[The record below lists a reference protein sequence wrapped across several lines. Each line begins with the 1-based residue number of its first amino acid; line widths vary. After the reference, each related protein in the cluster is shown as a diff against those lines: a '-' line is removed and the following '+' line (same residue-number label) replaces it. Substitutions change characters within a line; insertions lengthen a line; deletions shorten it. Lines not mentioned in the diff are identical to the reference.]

1 MNLLPLLLAGCF
13 KLPGDMHPM
22 DTTVVPFDNPYVT
35 TDDVVI
41 QGFETDLPCPSN
53 CGEEGPPARFYM
65 VYREGATE
73 GAPVAIV
80 LHSGAFDYVMERSE
94 SGSLDGPHYH
104 ADSRLE
110 PDFSTAKVWETLGLQ
125 IEDIDPS
132 EHNLGTMPAALA
144 DQLKLDH
151 GVRLTEVNADSPAGK
166 AGLEVDDIILGVN
179 GKQVG
184 NMLQLRD
191 AITAHKQ
198 GDEVTLKLI
207 QKGKQVEKK
216 VTLAARPA
224 LPQIVLPAGVF
235 QGGGIQ
241 IVPNGIQR
249 LQRFGLGENGF
260 KMRDNDGSV
269 EVSGEVEDRE
279 VTVWDLSN
287 KIIYEGPWVT
297 PQDKA
302 APPQK
307 MRRRIERVEKTFA
320 LRLQRQPFA
329 LPQRVPN
336 PAPRP
341 QVRPKVEEDPRP
353 KEKDG
358 EPEE

>member
-1 MNLLPLLLAGCF
+1 MRTTPLFLLTGFALGVSLLAAQEKGPEGEPP
-13 KLPGDMHPM
+13 LPDP
-22 DTTVVPFDNPYVT
+22 VPFQVE
-35 TDDVVI
+35 VEV
-41 QGFETDLPCPSN
+41 QG
-53 CGEEGPPARFYM
+53 EG
-65 VYREGATE
+65 
-73 GAPVAIV
+73 
-80 LHSGAFDYVMERSE
+80 
-94 SGSLDGPHYH
+94 
-104 ADSRLE
+104 
-110 PDFSTAKVWETLGLQ
+110 Q
-125 IEDIDPS
+125 IEIEVEVQGEGQIEIEVEVQGDGQLEGKPGLKIEIPAPAAGGPKAPGF
-132 EHNLGTMPAALA
+132 LGVSAAELPPALA

-151 GVRLTEVNADSPAGK
+151 GVRLTEVNADSPAGE
-166 AGLEVDDIILGVN
+166 AGFEVDDIILGVN
-179 GKQVG
+179 GKQVE

-224 LPQIVLPAGVF
+224 LPQIVLPPGVF

-249 LQRFGLGENGF
+249 LQRFGLGEDGF

-269 EVSGEVEDRE
+269 EVTGEVEGRE

-302 APPQK
+302 APPDN

-341 QVRPKVEEDPRP
+341 RVRPKVEEDPKP
-353 KEKDG
+353 KGKDG

>member
-1 MNLLPLLLAGCF
+1 MRTTPLFLLTGFALGVSLLAAQEKGPEGEPP
-13 KLPGDMHPM
+13 LPDPI
-22 DTTVVPFDNPYVT
+22 PFQVE
-35 TDDVVI
+35 VEV
-41 QGFETDLPCPSN
+41 QG
-53 CGEEGPPARFYM
+53 EG
-65 VYREGATE
+65 
-73 GAPVAIV
+73 
-80 LHSGAFDYVMERSE
+80 
-94 SGSLDGPHYH
+94 
-104 ADSRLE
+104 
-110 PDFSTAKVWETLGLQ
+110 Q
-125 IEDIDPS
+125 IEIEVEVQGEGQIEIEVEVQGGGQLEGKPGLKI
-132 EHNLGTMPAALA
+132 EIPAPAAGGPKAPGFLGVSAAELPAALA

-151 GVRLTEVNADSPAGK
+151 GVRLTEVNADSPAGE
-166 AGLEVDDIILGVN
+166 AGFEVDDIILGVN
-179 GKQVG
+179 GKQVE

-224 LPQIVLPAGVF
+224 LPQIVLPPGVF

-249 LQRFGLGENGF
+249 LQRFGLGEDGF

-269 EVSGEVEDRE
+269 EVTGEVEGRE

-302 APPQK
+302 APPDN

-341 QVRPKVEEDPRP
+341 RVRPKVEEDPKP
-353 KEKDG
+353 KGKDG

>member
-1 MNLLPLLLAGCF
+1 MTPLFPLAGFALGVSMLAAQEERPEGEALLPN
-13 KLPGDMHPM
+13 PGPLQ
-22 DTTVVPFDNPYVT
+22 VEVEV
-35 TDDVVI
+35 
-41 QGFETDLPCPSN
+41 QGE
-53 CGEEGPPARFYM
+53 GEIEIEVEVQLEGKPGLKIEIPAPPA
-65 VYREGATE
+65 G
-73 GAPVAIV
+73 GPKAP
-80 LHSGAFDYVMERSE
+80 GF
-94 SGSLDGPHYH
+94 
-104 ADSRLE
+104 
-110 PDFSTAKVWETLGLQ
+110 LGVSAGEL
-125 IEDIDPS
+125 
-132 EHNLGTMPAALA
+132 PAALA
-144 DQLKLDH
+144 EQLKLDH

-179 GKQVG
+179 GKLVK
-184 NMLQLRD
+184 NMLQLRE
-191 AITAHKQ
+191 AITAHRQ
-198 GDEVTLKLI
+198 GDEVALKLI

-224 LPQIVLPAGVF
+224 LPQIVLPPGVF

-249 LQRFGLGENGF
+249 LQRFGLGEEGF

-269 EVSGEVEDRE
+269 EVTGEVEGRE
-279 VTVWDLSN
+279 VTVWDLAN

-302 APPQK
+302 APPEK

-329 LPQRVPN
+329 LPQRLPN

-341 QVRPKVEEDPRP
+341 QVRPKVEEDPGP